1 MLSTAGSEPHAIP
14 VSTAVRATDRLVLV
28 ALAIRRESL
37 TRLRADPR
45 TALTLLA
52 EDDVAI
58 TAHCRARI
66 VADPMSI
73 SDRLC
78 AVALDVLRVQDTAS
92 RGSESTPGCAGT
104 GLTSRHDGATPR
116 CVKPCP
122 SWWDRGHDWPGAL
135 GGVRPRSPGVPRR
148 PRYRGRARSAR
159 MRARTLDPVAACVAL
174 DTCEKSSHR
183 RCQQG

>member
-78 AVALDVLRVQDTAS
+78 AVALDVLRVQDH
-92 RGSESTPGCAGT
+92 GQ
-104 GLTSRHDGATPR
+104 PR
-116 CVKPCP
+116 FRI
-122 SWWDRGHDWPGAL
+122 DA
-135 GGVRPRSPGVPRR
+135 GVRWHWTDEQARR
-148 PRYRGRARSAR
+148 RDAEVRQ
-159 MRARTLDPVAACVAL
+159 AL
-174 DTCEKSSHR
+174 SELVGSR
-183 RCQQG
+183 P